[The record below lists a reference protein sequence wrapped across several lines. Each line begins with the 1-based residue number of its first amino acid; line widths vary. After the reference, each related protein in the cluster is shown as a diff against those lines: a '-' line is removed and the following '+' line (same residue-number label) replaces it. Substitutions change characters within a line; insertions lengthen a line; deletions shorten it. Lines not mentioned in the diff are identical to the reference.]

1 MGGGEICVQ
10 AFGVLTN
17 RFSIYFGRYEQGLED
32 YEEAVARVEQTKEKQ
47 SANSLM
53 NTLSMFSVLNEA
65 WQKVKANGQSSAS
78 GRAMGSADSATEAA
92 TPSTGK

>member
-1 MGGGEICVQ
+1 MRGVS
-10 AFGVLTN
+10 GVLTN

-32 YEEAVARVEQTKEKQ
+32 YEEAAARVEQTKENQ
-47 SANSLM
+47 RANNLM

-65 WQKVKANGQSSAS
+65 WQKVTANRQSSSS
-78 GRAMGSADSATEAA
+78 GRAMGSDDSTTDNEVA